1 MTIQRQYS
9 LPNCILTL
17 KGMDSLAEAGEARPT
32 LSVLLAVNCQF
43 PAHNQAFVCDRRFF
57 EQFAQ
62 TISQYAQSCLSGIRS
77 PQLAVAIDSSQPAV
91 MIAPA
96 EGGKHKL
103 MVMPPPN
110 PEGPGEQPPQ
120 LIELLL
126 TPLQLFDLVETID
139 QFYGDPKTLPDSQ
152 QQFAPVSRRDLV
164 NAAPLVQR
172 AAPVVAG
179 ASGLAVAAGVL
190 FMLPV
195 PKVEQ
200 PKDVLRPKPTPTPQ
214 SQSALP
220 APASTPSPAQPSPQ
234 TRSLAPASPAA
245 VASNGNNAIPPS
257 SVPVPM
263 PAAGEATDGLTSPA
277 PLLTDPQQL
286 TALKHYLHGQLNR
299 AWSDRNGI
307 ADTLNYRVSVGE
319 DGAIVGYLPEN
330 AAAQASVDRTPLRQL
345 LFTPLNRSRAG
356 EPIAAFRVSFSSVNG
371 VLVTPMKSTDASATD
386 ADEAAGPSLTASLRD
401 AARQALNQSLQAAWS
416 VDRAPNVPLMYD
428 LRVTQA
434 GTAVASKPANA
445 NATQSDFPL
454 PELLKPAESAVK
466 GDNGKVQLAPLAQF
480 RVVFWPDGSIDLRS

>member
-17 KGMDSLAEAGEARPT
+17 EGMDSLAEVGEVRPT
-32 LSVLLAVNCQF
+32 LSVLLTVNCQF

-77 PQLAVAIDSSQPAV
+77 PHLAVTIDNSQPAV

-96 EGGKHKL
+96 AGGKHKL
-103 MVMPPPN
+103 MVMPPLN

-120 LIELLL
+120 LIEMLL

-139 QFYGDPKTLPDSQ
+139 QFYGDPKTLPDSHQ
-152 QQFAPVSRRDLV
+152 NFSPVSRRDLA

-172 AAPVVAG
+172 AAPVAVG

-220 APASTPSPAQPSPQ
+220 SPAQSAAPSPEQPSPQ
-234 TRSLAPASPAA
+234 TRSIAPASPAA
-245 VASNGNNAIPPS
+245 MANNAIPPS
-257 SVPVPM
+257 SAPVPA
-263 PAAGEATDGLTSPA
+263 PAAGEAADGLTSPA
-277 PLLTDPQQL
+277 PLLTNPQQL
-286 TALKHYLHGQLNR
+286 AALKQYLSGQLNS
-299 AWSDRNGI
+299 AWRDRQGLG
-307 ADTLNYRVSVGE
+307 ADLSYRVSVGE

-356 EPIAAFRVSFSSVNG
+356 EPIAAFRVSFSPANG
-371 VLVTPMKSTDASATD
+371 VQVISMKSTGGGGSSDPKDVDVPALD
-386 ADEAAGPSLTASLRD
+386 ASLRD
-401 AARQALNQSLQAAWS
+401 AARQALDQSLKSAWS
-416 VDRAPNVPLMYD
+416 ADRAPGVPLIYD

-434 GTAVASKPANA
+434 GTPVESTPAND
-445 NATQSDFPL
+445 NAAKADFPL
-454 PELLKPAESAVK
+454 PELLKPAESAIK

-480 RVVFWPDGSIDLRS
+480 QVVFWPDGSIDVRS

>member
-17 KGMDSLAEAGEARPT
+17 EGMDSLAEAGEVRPT
-32 LSVLLAVNCQF
+32 LSVLLTVNCQF
-43 PAHNQAFVCDRRFF
+43 PAHSQAFVCDRRFF

-77 PQLAVAIDSSQPAV
+77 PQLVATIDSSQPAI
-91 MIAPA
+91 MITPA
-96 EGGKHKL
+96 AGGKHKL

-120 LIELLL
+120 LIEMLL

-139 QFYGDPKTLPDSQ
+139 QFYGDPKTLPDSHQ
-152 QQFAPVSRRDLV
+152 NFSPVSRRDLV

-172 AAPVVAG
+172 AAPVAVG
-179 ASGLAVAAGVL
+179 VSGLAVAAGVL
-190 FMLPV
+190 FTLPV

-220 APASTPSPAQPSPQ
+220 SPAAAPSPVQPQPQ
-234 TRSLAPASPAA
+234 TRSLAPAAPAN
-245 VASNGNNAIPPS
+245 SNAIPPS
-257 SVPVPM
+257 SVAVPA
-263 PAAGEATDGLTSPA
+263 PAAGDAADALTTPA
-277 PLLTDPQQL
+277 PLLTNPQQV
-286 TALKHYLHGQLNR
+286 TALKHYLYGQLNG
-299 AWSDRNGI
+299 AWADRNGI
-307 ADTLNYRVSVGE
+307 AAALNYRVSVGE

-330 AAAQASVDRTPLRQL
+330 AVAQASVDRTPLRQL
-345 LFTPLNRSRAG
+345 LFTPLDRSRSG
-356 EPIAAFRVSFSSVNG
+356 EPIAAFRVSFSPASG
-371 VLVTPMKSTDASATD
+371 VQVTSMKSTDGNASD
-386 ADEAAGPSLTASLRD
+386 ADEADGPALDSSLRD
-401 AARQALNQSLQAAWS
+401 AARQALDQSLQAAWS
-416 VDRAPNVPLMYD
+416 ADRAPDVPLIYD

-434 GTAVASKPANA
+434 GTAVESQPAND
-445 NATQSDFPL
+445 NAAKADFPL
-454 PELLKPAESAVK
+454 PELLKPAESAIK

-480 RVVFWPDGSIDLRS
+480 QVVFWPDGSIDVRS